1 MRAPHTPPPP
11 KPPLASEKEPT
22 GNHDATDVHVR
33 PAKHCKNRA
42 EPYKAYAGPPGR
54 ARAFRAAQH
63 DRSRVAKIKH
73 ADAADARVQRA
84 RAPYA
89 SISSIMVTGRVS
101 FLVLWGH
108 WNRLKTAPE
117 PGTAAISTRLVLDVC
132 YAGSFVLWRPEDCP
146 PQTPHWPTN
155 PQLMLMMLARPA
167 PKSTPEA
174 ITNSVLSDKD
184 RRNKACWEHANSS
197 IFTAFSPLSKA
208 IKKGASSRDKHA
220 KRGRPSA
227 QSRSYT
233 KVHRNPLENAER
245 TGDEAGRRHYRHPGK
260 AKALS

>member
-1 MRAPHTPPPP
+1 
-11 KPPLASEKEPT
+11 
-22 GNHDATDVHVR
+22 
-33 PAKHCKNRA
+33 
-42 EPYKAYAGPPGR
+42 
-54 ARAFRAAQH
+54 
-63 DRSRVAKIKH
+63 
-73 ADAADARVQRA
+73 
-84 RAPYA
+84 
-89 SISSIMVTGRVS
+89 MVTGRVS

-208 IKKGASSRDKHA
+208 IKKAQVAEISTRNAVVPALSPEAIPRCTETRWKTQKGLAM
-220 KRGRPSA
+220 KRVGGIA
-227 QSRSYT
+227 
-233 KVHRNPLENAER
+233 R
-245 TGDEAGRRHYRHPGK
+245 TPGK
-260 AKALS
+260 LKL

>member
-1 MRAPHTPPPP
+1 MAVAAPTVA
-11 KPPLASEKEPT
+11 PLRIKLE
-22 GNHDATDVHVR
+22 
-33 PAKHCKNRA
+33 
-42 EPYKAYAGPPGR
+42 
-54 ARAFRAAQH
+54 ARRLH
-63 DRSRVAKIKH
+63 S
-73 ADAADARVQRA
+73 ARRRTRA

-167 PKSTPEA
+167 PQVHEA
-174 ITNSVLSDKD
+174 IPRCTETRWKTQKGLAMKRVGG
-184 RRNKACWEHANSS
+184 
-197 IFTAFSPLSKA
+197 ITA
-208 IKKGASSRDKHA
+208 
-220 KRGRPSA
+220 
-227 QSRSYT
+227 T
-233 KVHRNPLENAER
+233 
-245 TGDEAGRRHYRHPGK
+245 PGK
-260 AKALS
+260 LKL